1 MIRYAIDRCNLGWV
15 LAGADNNGL
24 CTIELGDD
32 PDSLHSAL
40 EIRFP
45 DAILA
50 PATDD
55 LDGMLPKVVRFI
67 DAPQQSGL
75 DLPLSVEGTGF
86 QKRVWEALQ
95 TIPPGETVSYAELA
109 RQVGNPKAIRAVAG
123 ACAANRLAVVIP
135 CHRVVRS
142 DGNLSGYRWGI
153 DRKRALLER
162 EAAPIAAA

>member
-1 MIRYAIDRCNLGWV
+1 MIRYAIDRCSLGWV
-15 LAGADNNGL
+15 LAGASDKGL
-24 CTIELGDD
+24 CCIELGDD
-32 PDSLHSAL
+32 PDALRSAL
-40 EIRFP
+40 QSRFP
-45 DAILA
+45 DAMLEQ
-50 PATDD
+50 ATDN
-55 LDGMLPKVVRFI
+55 LGGMLPKVVGFI

-86 QKRVWEALQ
+86 QQRVWAALRA
-95 TIPPGETVSYAELA
+95 IPPGETVSYAELA
-109 RQVGNPKAIRAVAG
+109 RQVGNPKAVRAVAG